1 MTKLIK
7 KYVHIVKKQL
17 KKSASRSARDLD
29 AAAGYILKGK
39 RFFIRPA
46 KQADGFEL
54 EKMHERLSRQSLY
67 FRYLYPHKPVAKDLE
82 RMCTLPG
89 SDGAVFVVEYDD
101 AEHRI
106 VGYACY
112 QNGHDSFNRTP
123 ELAILV
129 EDGFQGCGIGA
140 ALMHHLC
147 RFAVAKGLNTI
158 IASIHPDNSSMVHL
172 LQALPYQVEMQTRDS
187 VIEAQI
193 HLRSDKNRLS
203 NRGCVADPFAAL
215 DLGLAS

>member
-17 KKSASRSARDLD
+17 KKSAPRSARDSD
-29 AAAGYILKGK
+29 AAEGYFRKGK
-39 RFFIRPA
+39 LFFIRPV
-46 KQADGFEL
+46 KQADGVEL
-54 EKMHERLSRQSLY
+54 QKMHERLSRQSLY
-67 FRYLYPHKPVAKDLE
+67 FRYLYPYKPGARDLE

-89 SDGAVFVVEYDD
+89 SEGAVFVVEYDD
-101 AEHRI
+101 AVHRI
-106 VGYACY
+106 VGYAYY

-140 ALMHHLC
+140 ALMHHIC
-147 RFAVAKGLNTI
+147 RFAVAKGLKTI
-158 IASIHPDNSSMVHL
+158 IASIHPDNSPMVRL
-172 LQALPYQVEMQTRDS
+172 LQALPYQVEMRERES

-193 HLRSDKNRLS
+193 HLRRDKRRRS
-203 NRGCVADPFAAL
+203 NRSCVADPFAGL